1 VTQSTPDVMQAVK
14 QEAPLY
20 LGDVSSM
27 SDDQIKSKIKNLAK
41 SRPDT
46 ARQMVDSVCSALDRT
61 TGGQYHDQLDRLEHI
76 VVTKLGLDPSA
87 LPPPENGGASPR
99 PMGGQSA
106 SSQQASGRPADLR
119 PGSASGSSKRG
130 SSQAGSSQTSPQT
143 SSPQMGGSQA
153 GSPQA
158 GGSQA
163 RNPQPSGSQA
173 RSPQAGN
180 QQAGNRQP
188 GKPGNPQKGNR

>member
-1 VTQSTPDVMQAVK
+1 MQAVK

-61 TGGQYHDQLDRLEHI
+61 TGGQYHDQIERLELI
-76 VVTKLGLDPSA
+76 VISKLGLDASA
-87 LPPPENGGASPR
+87 LPPSETGGGSSR

-106 SSQQASGRPADLR
+106 GSQQGSGRPADLR
-119 PGSASGSSKRG
+119 PGSAP
-130 SSQAGSSQTSPQT
+130 GSSQTGGSQMG
-143 SSPQMGGSQA
+143 SSQMGGSQTGSSQMGGSQGRNPQA

-158 GGSQA
+158 S
-163 RNPQPSGSQA
+163 NPQPGNAQA
-173 RSPQAGN
+173 SNR
-180 QQAGNRQP
+180 QAGNRQP